1 MLAFARAGSRIFWKS
16 ASVEGQVPVR
26 ALRGRT
32 GGVVVAAGLL
42 AALAA
47 LTVMGGPVTDYT
59 GATAAQLFDP
69 QQYIAAVMG
78 ETSGGRR

>member
-1 MLAFARAGSRIFWKS
+1 
-16 ASVEGQVPVR
+16 
-26 ALRGRT
+26 
-32 GGVVVAAGLL
+32 VVVAAGLL